1 MLINTEIFLDYNS
14 FDSSY
19 ENSKWELVEVPTRK
33 IASIM
38 AKRFGIT
45 SEQMY
50 NIITEFED
58 YTDFSEYFKE
68 DLEVQNLAQE
78 YYNYECEEE

>member
-1 MLINTEIFLDYNS
+1 MLIETEIFLDYNS

-19 ENSKWELVEVPTRK
+19 ENSKWVSVDVPTRK

-50 NIITEFED
+50 NILTEFED
-58 YTDFSEYFKE
+58 YMNFSEYFSE
-68 DLEVQNLAQE
+68 DLEVQNLARE
-78 YYNYECEEE
+78 FYEEDEE